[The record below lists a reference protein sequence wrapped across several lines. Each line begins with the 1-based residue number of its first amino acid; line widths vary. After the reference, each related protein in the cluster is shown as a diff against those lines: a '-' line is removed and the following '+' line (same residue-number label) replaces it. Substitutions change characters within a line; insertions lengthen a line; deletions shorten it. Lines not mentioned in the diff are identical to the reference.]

1 MNEAPRP
8 YRGPWET
15 IFFAWAA
22 LIVPFILFIWVTMA
36 YQSCTGQASNRAL
49 AGAEEVAAT

>member
-1 MNEAPRP
+1 MNEPVRP

-22 LIVPFILFIWVTMA
+22 LVVPFILFIWVTMV
-36 YQSCTGQASNRAL
+36 YQSCTGQASNRAPVD
-49 AGAEEVAAT
+49 ADEVAAT